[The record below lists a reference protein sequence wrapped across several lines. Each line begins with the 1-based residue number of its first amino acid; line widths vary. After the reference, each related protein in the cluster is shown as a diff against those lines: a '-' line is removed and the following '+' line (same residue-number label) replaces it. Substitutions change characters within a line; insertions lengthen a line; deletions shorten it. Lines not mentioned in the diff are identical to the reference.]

1 VIETSA
7 IPGSPDD
14 VRLQP
19 VTPQPSA
26 TAPRPGAPIGA
37 PGLGLDASTAAKMAV
52 MSAEARD
59 AGRSVLLIEDEASIA
74 EPLTAGLER
83 EGFEPVIATTAKEG
97 LAQFAA
103 HDFDIVLLD
112 VMLPDG
118 DGRDVLRE
126 MRRTS
131 RVPVV
136 FLTSR
141 GEAIDKVVGLE
152 IGADD
157 YVTKPFLLA
166 ELVARMRAV
175 LRRGARDTTS
185 SSDERRVLRLKDV
198 EVSVN
203 SRTVTRAGLPIDLT
217 LKEFELLRILLEH
230 AGEVVARGTLMDEVW
245 DPHWYGSD
253 KTLDVHMS
261 TLRRKLGDDPASPQ
275 LIFTVRGVGFRTAE
289 REDRREAD

>member
-1 VIETSA
+1 
-7 IPGSPDD
+7 
-14 VRLQP
+14 
-19 VTPQPSA
+19 
-26 TAPRPGAPIGA
+26 
-37 PGLGLDASTAAKMAV
+37 
-52 MSAEARD
+52 
-59 AGRSVLLIEDEASIA
+59 
-74 EPLTAGLER
+74 
-83 EGFEPVIATTAKEG
+83 
-97 LAQFAA
+97 
-103 HDFDIVLLD
+103 
-112 VMLPDG
+112 MLPDG

-126 MRRTS
+126 MRQTS

-141 GEAIDKVVGLE
+141 SEAIDKVVGLE

-175 LRRGARDTTS
+175 LRRGSGDATS
-185 SSDERRVLRLKDV
+185 GSDERRVLRLQDL
-198 EVSVN
+198 EVALH
-203 SRTVTRAGLPIDLT
+203 SRTATRAGVQIDLT

-230 AGEVVARGTLMDEVW
+230 AGDVVTRGTLMDEVW

-261 TLRRKLGDDPASPQ
+261 TLRRKLGDDSANPR

-289 REDRREAD
+289 PDGHDETG

>member
-1 VIETSA
+1 MIETPA

-14 VRLQP
+14 VRLRP

-26 TAPRPGAPIGA
+26 AAPRPGAPIGA
-37 PGLGLDASTAAKMAV
+37 PGLGSDANPAAKMAA
-52 MSAEARD
+52 MSGETRD
-59 AGRSVLLIEDEASIA
+59 TGRRVLLIEDEASIA
-74 EPLTAGLER
+74 EPLVAGLRR
-83 EGFEPVIATTAKEG
+83 EGFEPVVAGSAKEG
-97 LAQFAA
+97 LTQFEA

-152 IGADD
+152 LGADD

-175 LRRGARDTTS
+175 LRRGGRDTTS
-185 SSDERRVLRLKDV
+185 ISDERRVLRLKDV
-198 EVSVN
+198 EVAVG
-203 SRTVTRAGLPIDLT
+203 SRTVTRAGQPIDLT

-261 TLRRKLGDDPASPQ
+261 TLRRKLGDDPADPQ

-289 REDRREAD
+289 PDDRRETD